1 MVVSEQPEL
10 WNRAGDGIY
19 GGANNAA
26 EGPAAAEWR
35 RRRRGWRAEGEADRN
50 TQQLIESTGT
60 HDLDTTLQTAR
71 RTALSSDSFGG
82 EWYAASAARRLGDG
96 LAPTPAGCLLN
107 QTIAARAPSLRSVVT
122 ASLGRMGTK
131 NCRVPARDTSKNNL

>member
-1 MVVSEQPEL
+1 MESTAAQTT
-10 WNRAGDGIY
+10 
-19 GGANNAA
+19 A
-26 EGPAAAEWR
+26 EGPAAAEW
-35 RRRRGWRAEGEADRN
+35 RRRGWRAEGEADRN
-50 TQQLIESTGT
+50 RQQLLESTGT

-122 ASLGRMGTK
+122 GVPWSSGNKKLPSTRATRAKIIMKPPVTCETARSLRLR
-131 NCRVPARDTSKNNL
+131 C